1 MAEAERIP
9 ENSTQRTFL
18 DRINALSCIRFLVI
32 SDIVFQAVKIII
44 SGLVL
49 FLTRDQKL
57 DSYLKVFLMGYII
70 ICGAKGLT
78 FFSKNRAFFRIERIP
93 EFEDNSDIAVL
104 SNLVEGCSLFW
115 YILGFHWIQQCIDCK
130 IKHPLIYYTC
140 LTWLFMG
147 FLAFIA
153 PLLAIVL
160 LLVLVTYIKPKL
172 QTIIYRDENDI
183 PDGNTRCVICYENY
197 RNGASI
203 KFLPCDHHFHSECI
217 DEWFHVRDSCPL
229 CKKSINILYD
239 LIETTDSTV

>member
-1 MAEAERIP
+1 MAE
-9 ENSTQRTFL
+9 SQRASEARLQRSFV

-32 SDIVFQAVKIII
+32 ADIVFQSLKIII
-44 SGLVL
+44 SGIVL
-49 FLTRDQKL
+49 ALAREEALDTPLKAFLL
-57 DSYLKVFLMGYII
+57 GYMI
-70 ICGAKGLT
+70 ICGAKGIT
-78 FFSKNRAFFRIERIP
+78 FFSKNKTFFYIERIP

-115 YILGFHWIQQCIDCK
+115 YILGFHWMQQCEDCK
-130 IKHPLIYYTC
+130 VKHPLLYYTSFS
-140 LTWLFMG
+140 WLLLG
-147 FLAFIA
+147 FVTFIA

-172 QTIIYRDENDI
+172 QTITYNSESDI

-197 RNGASI
+197 RSGVQV
-203 KFLPCDHHFHSECI
+203 KFLPCEHHFHCECI

-239 LIETTDSTV
+239 LIETTDSSV